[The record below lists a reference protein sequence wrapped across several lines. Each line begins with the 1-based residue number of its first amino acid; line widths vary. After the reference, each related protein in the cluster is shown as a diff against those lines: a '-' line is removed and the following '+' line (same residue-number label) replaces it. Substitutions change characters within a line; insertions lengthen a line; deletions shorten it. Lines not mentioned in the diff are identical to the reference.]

1 MGDAA
6 KDYLSRYVSPTL
18 LTGLTEL
25 CKKKPMDP
33 YVSVSFHIKVFFKK
47 KFWYSVKRFGNFN
60 FNLQFYFDTVKWCY
74 WCF

>member
-1 MGDAA
+1 VIEPIPMGDAA

-33 YVSVSFHIKVFFKK
+33 YVSVSFHIKVLKK
-47 KFWYSVKRFGNFN
+47 KIWYSVKDSVTLIYSFI
-60 FNLQFYFDTVKWCY
+60 LTL
-74 WCF
+74 